1 MERPSKY
8 LSTKEIAALIAAMSD
23 DFFWPSF
30 SQILW
35 EQLIRMTQ
43 DGILKRKA
51 PKGFGDI
58 ATDEVQFK
66 VVET

>member
-1 MERPSKY
+1 MTS
-8 LSTKEIAALIAAMSD
+8 SG
-23 DFFWPSF
+23 
-30 SQILW
+30 QILW
-35 EQLIRMTQ
+35 EQMIRMTQ

-51 PKGFGDI
+51 PEGFADI